1 VEKMNL
7 ICLLLGP
14 DWKYPITY
22 KGRQTRAC
30 ERCPRKEIQQKL
42 PGESR
47 YEWVKYCKPKM
58 AEWNIT

>member
-1 VEKMNL
+1 M
-7 ICLLLGP
+7 GP